1 MKGGQVLKKKC
12 KTKIIVRIIQFI
24 IIIATI
30 IITKIAINY
39 AFLQRG
45 YEAIGG
51 EYLIPVLGFIIVL
64 IIEDIYQS
72 SKKRKI
78 RKKGCEKCGNRKRNK
93 K

>member
-12 KTKIIVRIIQFI
+12 KAKIIVRIIQFI

-72 SKKRKI
+72 SKKRKR
-78 RKKGCEKCGNRKRNK
+78 RKKGCEKIENK